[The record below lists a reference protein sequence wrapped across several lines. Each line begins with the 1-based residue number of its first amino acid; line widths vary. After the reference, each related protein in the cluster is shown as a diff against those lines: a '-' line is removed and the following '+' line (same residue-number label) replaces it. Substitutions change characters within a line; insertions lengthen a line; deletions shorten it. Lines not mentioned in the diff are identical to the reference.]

1 MNDLLT
7 RDYHEVIG
15 DIIKIDM
22 NQDFRLG
29 SILLDRIP
37 YNFIGEQEELFKNK
51 TEDNPLAMSED
62 ELKKLIPKLNFNLPD
77 TKLRFIEKK
86 LIEEKNYMDLI
97 ELYKDEYPY
106 KNMDSIHLYSY
117 CRTLIGNPISSE
129 EYSKIRQDLKSI
141 KRNMKKIES
150 KQMKKKNGVYSLDF

>member
-86 LIEEKNYMDLI
+86 LIEEKNYMDLM

-150 KQMKKKNGVYSLDF
+150 KQMKKKNGVFSIDF

>member
-150 KQMKKKNGVYSLDF
+150 KQMKKKNGVFSIDF

>member
-86 LIEEKNYMDLI
+86 LIEEKNYMDLM

>member
-37 YNFIGEQEELFKNK
+37 YNYIGEQEELFKNK

-86 LIEEKNYMDLI
+86 LIEEKNYMDLM

-106 KNMDSIHLYSY
+106 KNMDLIHLYSY

-150 KQMKKKNGVYSLDF
+150 KQMKKKNGVFSIDF

>member
-37 YNFIGEQEELFKNK
+37 YNYIGEQEELFKNK

-86 LIEEKNYMDLI
+86 LIEEKNYMDLM

-106 KNMDSIHLYSY
+106 KNMDLIHLYSY